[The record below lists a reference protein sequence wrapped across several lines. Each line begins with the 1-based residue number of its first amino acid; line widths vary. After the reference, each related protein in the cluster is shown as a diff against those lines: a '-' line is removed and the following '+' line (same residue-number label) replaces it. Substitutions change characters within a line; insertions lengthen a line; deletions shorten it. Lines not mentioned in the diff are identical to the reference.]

1 MEYKNEVKHFSEEG
15 AGMMRNKKY
24 CHIQLYKDD
33 EEKGFIP
40 QGESGSLYMK

>member
-15 AGMMRNKKY
+15 AGMMNKKY

-40 QGESGSLYMK
+40 

>member
-1 MEYKNEVKHFSEEG
+1 MEYKNEVKPFSEEG

-40 QGESGSLYMK
+40 